1 MSTVYWTSN
10 IIVLFYLVSFVVGV
24 YCLVLLIKLAR
35 RGIRALDIYIE
46 KNRNDLGV

>member
-1 MSTVYWTSN
+1 MTFYWMSAIGSLFY
-10 IIVLFYLVSFVVGV
+10 IVLLVVGV

-46 KNRNDLGV
+46 KHGKE